1 MKHGNRIKLKDRT
14 LENDIK
20 YRGFISYRYLRI
32 IAWLFLIFA
41 QCAAIIKFNMSVNK
55 ASVPYV
61 QGAFNF
67 FDWFAYLPLP
77 LFLVANFAYILQ
89 HRNKI
94 KHLLFFYGAI
104 CLLIYAAAN
113 FVTLH
118 YLHGI
123 VATFKPDVTYY
134 QSSKFAGHLFI
145 NMGQTGYVFNIFIDL
160 FLCTLIIFF
169 IFYTPKKFFTGKK
182 IHIFRWMV
190 LLPLLYE
197 IAGVA
202 IKLCYFTGDITQVP
216 SFLFFLLPS
225 KPPLMFLSFFVLV
238 LLMKYAEFRRRKHQ
252 DPEFYKEHIKT
263 NAHSLRVSIIMMI
276 IFILMGIID
285 IVAYIITTALIIT
298 RFNVPEMN
306 ETVLMVGMSIAQE
319 TGFGK
324 TAVFILIAPFM
335 LLFSYNKSHKNPKID
350 TFIPIAAI
358 AIIVIV
364 YLEGFFQV
372 FTHNVPQLL
381 DKIREFFDNLLG
393 GE

>member
-1 MKHGNRIKLKDRT
+1 MEHQKRIKLRDRT
-14 LENDIK
+14 LDNDIK

-32 IAWLFLIFA
+32 IAWLFIIFA
-41 QCAAIIKFNMSVNK
+41 QCAAIIKFNMTINK

-61 QGAFNF
+61 EGAFNF

-113 FVTLH
+113 FITLH
-118 YLHGI
+118 YIHGI
-123 VATFKPDVTYY
+123 LASFKQDVTYY
-134 QSSKFAGHLFI
+134 QSTKVAGHIFL

-169 IFYTPKKFFTGKK
+169 IFYKPKSVFVGNK
-182 IHIFRWMV
+182 IYIFRLMV
-190 LLPLLYE
+190 ILPLLYE

-202 IKLCYFTGDITQVP
+202 IKLCYFTGDIVHVP

-225 KPPLMFLSFFVLV
+225 KPPLMFLSFFILV
-238 LLMKYAEFRRRKHQ
+238 LFMKYAEFRRRKHQ

-263 NAHSLRVSIIMMI
+263 NAHSLRVSIVMMI
-276 IFILMGIID
+276 IFIFMGIID
-285 IVAYIITTALIIT
+285 AIAYVITAALIIKS
-298 RFNVPEMN
+298 FNVPEIN
-306 ETVLMVGMSIAQE
+306 DTVLAFGMTYAAE
-319 TGFGK
+319 AGFGK
-324 TAVFILIAPFM
+324 TGVFIFIAPFM
-335 LLFSYNKSHKNPKID
+335 LLFSYNKSHKNPKVD

-358 AIIVIV
+358 AVILIV

-372 FTHNVPQLL
+372 FTHNVPQLIE
-381 DKIREFFDNLLG
+381 KIREFFDNLFV
-393 GE
+393 E